1 MNLALL
7 LIGVPALIAVNAF
20 FVAAEYALV
29 RARLDKIEALEQE
42 GASGAALAR
51 GQIEHIDE
59 YIAACQVGITLASIG
74 IGAVGEPVVAH
85 YLHKPLGGAL
95 SHGAAVAIS
104 AVIAYLLISA
114 LHITFGELAPKI
126 FTVVH
131 AESVARRVARPLQF
145 F

>member
-51 GQIEHIDE
+51 TQIERIDE

-74 IGAVGEPVVAH
+74 IGAVGEPAIAH
-85 YLHKPLGGAL
+85 FLKKPFGSVIG
-95 SHGAAVAIS
+95 HGASLVLAGIL
-104 AVIAYLLISA
+104 AYVVLTS
-114 LHITFGELAPKI
+114 LHITFGELTPKI
-126 FTVVH
+126 YTVAH
-131 AESVARRVARPLQF
+131 PEGTLRRI
-145 F
+145 